1 MLHYASH
8 QNLPKLW
15 AQLAAERGA
24 HTFLIYDDPDTQ
36 QVQSWTYADFH
47 QNILRLA
54 RGLRTLG
61 VENHDNVAVQLGNTP
76 EFLESF
82 FALVHLGA
90 TLVPLPAGFQCEES
104 QYIIEKC
111 AIRTIITSSDYL
123 SYYSEVDSCNP
134 HAKFQVILT
143 DTPQHR
149 ETAGIYSYAELKNAA
164 LEKKENPSIVGEI
177 GNPANPPANQL
188 AEIMFTSG
196 TTSHPKG
203 VMLTHANLLFSGA
216 FQTWQ
221 LAMQP
226 TDRYATTM
234 TVEHVNFQL
243 SALMPV
249 LAAGATLILFKRY
262 SASTFWKSVVKHD
275 ATVVQ
280 GMAMIARTMLAQPV
294 WEGENQHNV
303 RVMHYFLPLT
313 NREKDA
319 FTQRFNLRLLNSY
332 GSTETLVGV
341 ATDLAYGPTR
351 WPSVGRVGLGY
362 GIEIRDPYNQPL
374 PVGEVGEICVWGQ
387 PGVTLTPGYY
397 EDAAS
402 TRAALEPAGSN
413 NLAAC
418 GTSTGNYGETTGYD
432 SAWFHTG
439 DLGYFDADGWLY
451 FVDRRKNLIKRAGE
465 NISASEIEDVLM
477 NHPGIKECA
486 VIGVDDPIKD
496 QAVAAFIVL
505 NDDTLTVQAVK
516 DYCAGKLAYF
526 KVPTHVQ
533 ILKELPKS
541 QYGKIKKSSLA
552 LNEEQ

>member
-1 MLHYASH
+1 MLTYASH
-8 QNLPKLW
+8 QNLQTLW
-15 AQLAAERGA
+15 AQLSAERGD

-36 QVQSWTYADFH
+36 TVQTWTYADFH
-47 QNILRLA
+47 QNILKLA
-54 RGLRTLG
+54 NGLHQLG
-61 VENHDNVAVQLGNTP
+61 VKPHDNVAVQLGNTP

-90 TLVPLPAGFQCEES
+90 TLVPLPAGFQCDES

-111 AIRTIITSSDYL
+111 GIRTIITSSDYL
-123 SYYSEVDSCNP
+123 NYYIETDSCYPNR
-134 HAKFQVILT
+134 KFQLILT
-143 DTPQHR
+143 DAAEHQ
-149 ETAGIYSYAELKNAA
+149 ASDNLYSYTEVKTGA
-164 LEKKENPSIVGEI
+164 LGKIENP
-177 GNPANPPANQL
+177 GNEL

-196 TTSHPKG
+196 TTSRPKG

-221 LAMQP
+221 LAMRP
-226 TDRYATTM
+226 EDRYATTM

-262 SASTFWKSVVKHD
+262 SATTFWKSVVKHN
-275 ATVVQ
+275 ATLVQ
-280 GMAMIARTMLAQPV
+280 GMAMIARTMLAQPA
-294 WEGENQHNV
+294 WEGEKQHNV

-313 NREKDA
+313 NREKEE

-341 ATDLAYGPTR
+341 ATDLSYGPTR

-362 GIEIRDPYNQPL
+362 GIEIRDQHNQPL
-374 PVGEVGEICVWGQ
+374 PVGEVGEICVHGQ
-387 PGVTLTPGYY
+387 PGITLTPGYY
-397 EDAAS
+397 QDEAA
-402 TRAALEPAGSN
+402 TQAALEPAN
-413 NLAAC
+413 DA
-418 GTSTGNYGETTGYD
+418 TQQPTGNAVPTPTTGLAWQPATGKN

-496 QAVAAFIVL
+496 QAVAAFIVPK
-505 NDDTLTVQAVK
+505 DETLTPDAVK

-533 ILKELPKS
+533 IQPDLPRS
-541 QYGKIKKSSLA
+541 QYGKIKKSSLT